1 MGTYACLREVKFACS
16 ECNQLLRGIDLP
28 GSLESPACHEGVESF
43 YYGRRLNARTQ
54 FQVMRPHPR
63 DLHSGLLG
71 LLSAGS
77 PGLTGFA
84 LFSIVPWK
92 ILIVFLVRDL
102 IACFTPTS
110 VKQSPVKHCLE
121 NKLFSKDAAGRTL
134 AIAPKLLHLTYW
146 KGGKPL
152 DLMQE
157 HQQELPSQFGAVYTW
172 VLPLHLTRMCVY
184 TSHFPSSS
192 ALQEV
197 TDSDQ
202 VIEME
207 VRVHL

>member
-1 MGTYACLREVKFACS
+1 MC
-16 ECNQLLRGIDLP
+16 
-28 GSLESPACHEGVESF
+28 
-43 YYGRRLNARTQ
+43 
-54 FQVMRPHPR
+54 PHPR

-121 NKLFSKDAAGRTL
+121 NKLFSKDAAGITL
-134 AIAPKLLHLTYW
+134 TIAPKLLYLIYW

-152 DLMQE
+152 DQPQWRCLIQE
-157 HQQELPSQFGAVYTW
+157 HQQELLHSLGLCILGCCHYISPGCVFTHHTSQAA
-172 VLPLHLTRMCVY
+172 LHFRRCQIQIRL
-184 TSHFPSSS
+184 
-192 ALQEV
+192 
-197 TDSDQ
+197 
-202 VIEME
+202 
-207 VRVHL
+207 